1 MAPTLLTAAF
11 VASVRV
17 DRRTS
22 FTDLKAPGLVLR
34 VTPTGAKSWA
44 FVYRVRGG
52 GPVRWLALGS
62 TATLSLAQARAL
74 AATHRYAVE
83 VERRDPLA
91 ERRATAAPAPAV
103 FTFQDLADLYAQF
116 AQGRKRTW
124 REDVRKIRKY
134 LTPAW
139 GSLPLRSI
147 TRTHVH
153 ERLDQLVA
161 QGMTVGVNRIQAVI
175 SRMFTVALDR
185 SLIDSHPAARMIK
198 RFDERAGERVLT
210 DDELRALWVGLDAQ
224 PGPAADV
231 IRLRLL
237 LGQRGGETVGM
248 AWLELDLEA
257 GVWEIPGRRTKNRH
271 PHAVPLPPTALAI
284 LERRRTETDATAIRV
299 FPGRVM
305 LDGAGRALSAL
316 TGGAYE
322 WTDLRRTV
330 ATRLAGLGFDDTTI
344 GRTLNHA
351 RATVTAKHY
360 NRHLYLEEKRRALEA
375 WDAELLRILEHRP
388 AARKVLPHHPRR

>member
-1 MAPTLLTAAF
+1 MPTLLTAAF
-11 VASVRV
+11 VATVRV
-17 DRRTS
+17 DRRTT
-22 FTDLKAPGLVLR
+22 FADALARGLVLR

-44 FVYRVRGG
+44 FVYRVKGG
-52 GPVRWLALGS
+52 GKVRWLALGP
-62 TATLSLAQARAL
+62 TDVLSLAKAREV
-74 AATHRYAVE
+74 ATGHRYAVQ
-83 VERRDPLA
+83 VERRDPVA
-91 ERRATAAPAPAV
+91 ERQTAAAPAPAV

-116 AQGRKRTW
+116 AKGRKRTW

-139 GSLPLRSI
+139 GALPLRAI

-161 QGMTVGVNRIQAVI
+161 QGMTIGVNRIQAVI
-175 SRMFTVALDR
+175 SRMFTLALDR

-210 DDELRALWVGLDAQ
+210 DAEIRALWAGLDAH

-237 LGQRGGETVGM
+237 LGQRGGETAGM

-257 GVWEIPGRRTKNRH
+257 GIWAIPGRRTKNGH
-271 PHAVPLPPTALAI
+271 PHAVPLPATALA
-284 LERRRTETDATAIRV
+284 LLTRRRTEVSADEPRV
-299 FPGRVM
+299 FSGPARSEI
-305 LDGAGRALSAL
+305 RQALSAL
-316 TGGAYE
+316 TGSAYT

-330 ATRLAGLGFDDTTI
+330 ATRLAELGHDETII
-344 GRTLNHA
+344 GRVLNHA
-351 RATVTAKHY
+351 KHSVTMRHY
-360 NRHLYLEEKRRALEA
+360 NKHQYLDEKRRALED
-375 WDAELLRILEHRP
+375 WDRALQRLLTQVHRGT
-388 AARKVLPHHPRR
+388 